1 MRSHYIFD
9 TRYIYIM
16 RSYYICD
23 TMYNL
28 NSYIYIIVIV
38 FKYTCVYAR
47 YFTLVIINEK
57 SNFEIHSRQAN

>member
-38 FKYTCVYAR
+38 FKYTRVYAR

-57 SNFEIHSRQAN
+57 

>member
-9 TRYIYIM
+9 TRYIYIYIM

-38 FKYTCVYAR
+38 FKYTRVYVR

-57 SNFEIHSRQAN
+57 